1 MVILFTDFVEHMH
14 EAEHLPDKGRGGDL
28 HGSTV

>member
-1 MVILFTDFVEHMH
+1 MVILFTDFEHMH
-14 EAEHLPDKGRGGDL
+14 EAEHLPDKGMGGDL